1 MVMMSSPDF
10 QEGPNS
16 QIGEDEFFDAVETA
30 LDRLQEEQ
38 EFRDKL
44 KIMSEKTLQQHTS
57 QAISHPLWQIIGKK
71 ECQIEMLFFNLTG
84 KNEMFRNGPGQ
95 KTREMK

>member
-44 KIMSEKTLQQHTS
+44 KMMSEKTLQQHTS

-71 ECQIEMLFFNLTG
+71 EGKKKLVKSNTKPISRNLF
-84 KNEMFRNGPGQ
+84 
-95 KTREMK
+95 